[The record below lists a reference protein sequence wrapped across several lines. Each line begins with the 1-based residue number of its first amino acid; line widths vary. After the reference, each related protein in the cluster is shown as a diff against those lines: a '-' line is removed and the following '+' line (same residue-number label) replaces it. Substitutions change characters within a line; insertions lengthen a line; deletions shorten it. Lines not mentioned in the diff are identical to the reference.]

1 MFYSLIIKDA
11 SYLLDL
17 IDDINKLPDKL
28 ILVSFDI
35 INMLPNL
42 ENEGGME
49 AARSLLDSRSSRNPS
64 TECVMER
71 TKKVV
76 VK

>member
-17 IDDINKLPDKL
+17 IDDISKLPGKL

-71 TKKVV
+71 TKNFF